1 LILKQYPQP
10 WLSHLSYLIVEEVSR
25 TGIVIDPCGNPDLYL
40 AEAWRLRTPI
50 NHIFLTKAHTDFQKG
65 PRELRDRTAASL
77 YLGAGAEAAFGAT
90 PVKDGD
96 VLEFGF
102 LRLQVLE
109 TPGHK
114 PEAICLLLFNL
125 KENDRR
131 PAAVLTGD
139 TLLVGD
145 VGRPPAV
152 SMSGAS
158 GKWLT
163 QCLYHTVQGK
173 LSSLPDDT
181 VVYPGHTA
189 AASSGT
195 PPREGE
201 RSTTI
206 GAQRRANFAF
216 WPADREEFA
225 RRLGLESPGARAP
238 HRSVWAVDGGKSRR
252 DPGRGRKPGALGLEE
267 FLEFGRDKRVQILDV
282 RCPADFAG
290 GHLDGAIN
298 LALGLRFESWAGRI
312 LDRERPVLLIA
323 EPGQEEE
330 AAESLRGARFTRV
343 AGYLQGGMEALET
356 RPDRVRS
363 TPRVAAIHL
372 GADTSGAATRV
383 LLDVR
388 SRSERRGPVPEGT
401 RLVPLEE
408 LEDRMGEVPQDRP
421 VVVASVSGYRSS
433 AAASLLE
440 RAGYQ
445 NVQDLVGGWA
455 ALERV
460 V

>member
-1 LILKQYPQP
+1 
-10 WLSHLSYLIVEEVSR
+10 LSHLSYLIVEEVSR

-50 NHIFLTKAHTDFQKG
+50 NHIFLTKAHTDFRKG
-65 PRELRDRTAASL
+65 PRELRDRTAASI

-109 TPGHK
+109 TPGHT
-114 PEAICLLLFNL
+114 PEAICILLFNL
-125 KENDRR
+125 KDNDRR

-139 TLLVGD
+139 TLLLGD
-145 VGRPPAV
+145 VGRPAAV
-152 SMSGAS
+152 SLSGTS
-158 GKWLT
+158 GRWLT
-163 QCLYHTVQGK
+163 QCLYHTIQEK

-189 AASSGT
+189 ASRGDAPTS
-195 PPREGE
+195 EAE
-201 RSTTI
+201 LSTTI
-206 GAQRRANFAF
+206 GAQRKANFAF

-225 RRLGLESPGARAP
+225 RRLGLETPGGRAP
-238 HRSVWAVDGGKSRR
+238 SRSVPVSEGGKPRR
-252 DPGRGRKPGALGLEE
+252 DSERGKRPRPMTLDE
-267 FLEFGRDKRVQILDV
+267 FLEFVRTERPQILDV

-290 GHLDGAIN
+290 GHLEGAVN
-298 LALGLRFESWAGRI
+298 LALGLRFEAWAGRI
-312 LDRERPVLLIA
+312 LDPERPVCLIA

-330 AAESLRGARFTRV
+330 AAESLRRAHFTRI
-343 AGYLQGGMEALET
+343 AGSLQGGMEALES
-356 RPDRVRS
+356 RPDLVRS
-363 TPRVAAIHL
+363 TPRVAAVHL
-372 GADTSGAATRV
+372 GADSSGAATRV

-388 SRSERRGPVPEGT
+388 SRNERRGPVPAGT

-408 LEDRMGEVPQDRP
+408 LNERMGEVPHDRP
-421 VVVASVSGYRSS
+421 VVVASLSGYRSS
-433 AAASLLE
+433 TAASLLE
-440 RAGYQ
+440 REGYQ

-460 V
+460 G